1 MLTKTP
7 LISIICVLVASI
19 LGAVG
24 QFLFQYGANKGKSGI
39 MGFVTNPYI
48 LIGMSGY
55 IAVMV
60 LFTYA
65 FKIGGTVRML
75 YPIYASTFIWAAIIA
90 WLRYNQTIEPI
101 HIGGMVLLIAGII
114 CMSW

>member
-7 LISIICVLVASI
+7 FISIICVVIASL

-24 QFLFQYGANKGKSGI
+24 QFLFQYGANKGKSGFI
-39 MGFVTNPYI
+39 GFVANPYI

-65 FKIGGTVRML
+65 FKLGGAVRVL

-90 WLRYNQTIEPI
+90 WLRYNQVIEPI
-101 HIGGMVLLIAGII
+101 HLVGMALLITGII

>member
-7 LISIICVLVASI
+7 ILSIVSVLAASI

-24 QFLFQYGANKGKSGI
+24 QFLFQHGAKHGKAGI
-39 MGFVTNPYI
+39 VGFLTNPFILVGMVSYI
-48 LIGMSGY
+48 T
-55 IAVMV
+55 VMV

-65 FKIGGTVRML
+65 FKIGGTVRVL
-75 YPIYASTFIWAAIIA
+75 YPLYASTFIWTAVIA
-90 WLRYNQTIEPI
+90 LFQYGQPIHPI
-101 HIGGMVLLIAGII
+101 HIGGMMLLIIGVV

>member
-7 LISIICVLVASI
+7 ILSILCILVASM

-24 QFLFQYGANKGKSGI
+24 QFLFQHGAKHGKAGI
-39 MGFVTNPYI
+39 VGFVTNPYI
-48 LIGMSGY
+48 LVGMVGY
-55 IAVMV
+55 VTVMV

-65 FKIGGTVRML
+65 FKIGGTVRVL
-75 YPIYASTFIWAAIIA
+75 YPLYASTFVWAAVIA
-90 WLRYNQTIEPI
+90 LFRYGQPIQPI
-101 HIGGMVLLIAGII
+101 HIGGMVLLICGMV

>member
-1 MLTKTP
+1 MLLKTP
-7 LISIICVLVASI
+7 PIAIVSVLVASV

-24 QFLFQYGANKGKSGI
+24 QFLFQYGAQKGKGGI
-39 MGFVTNPYI
+39 IGFVTNPYI
-48 LIGMSGY
+48 LLGMAGY
-55 IAVMV
+55 VAVMG

-65 FKIGGTVRML
+65 FRAGGTVRVL

-90 WLRYNQTIEPI
+90 WLRYDQGISPI
-101 HIGGMVLLIAGII
+101 HMAGMVLLMVGII